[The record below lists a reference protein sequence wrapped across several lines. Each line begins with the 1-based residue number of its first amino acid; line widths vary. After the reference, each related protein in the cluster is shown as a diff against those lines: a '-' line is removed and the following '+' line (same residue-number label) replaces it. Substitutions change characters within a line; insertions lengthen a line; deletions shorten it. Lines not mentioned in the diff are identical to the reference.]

1 MTKINL
7 PTFIPFCYDEAP
19 DKSIS
24 VWWLAWA
31 ETDGSRMV
39 TQFIRHN
46 LIDGGAGD
54 MMVVTHNLSKQD
66 TPRKETVCSVEGAK
80 AYWGLLLAQR
90 TTFRI
95 VQAQFGTL
103 WAQYSEERR

>member
-1 MTKINL
+1 MTKIHPRN
-7 PTFIPFCYDEAP
+7 FIPFCYDEAP

-66 TPRKETVCSVEGAK
+66 APRKETVCSVEGAK

-95 VQAQFGTL
+95 VQSQFGTL

>member
-1 MTKINL
+1 MTKTHPHNL
-7 PTFIPFCYDEAP
+7 IPFCYDEAP

-46 LIDGGAGD
+46 LIDSGAGD

-66 TPRKETVCSVEGAK
+66 TPKREAVCSVERAK
-80 AYWGLLLAQR
+80 AYWGFLLAQR

-95 VQAQFGTL
+95 IQSQFRILSAKYLEG
-103 WAQYSEERR
+103 R

>member
-1 MTKINL
+1 MTKIHPRN
-7 PTFIPFCYDEAP
+7 FIPFCYDEAP

-66 TPRKETVCSVEGAK
+66 APRKETVCSVEGAK

-95 VQAQFGTL
+95 MQSQFGTL